1 MLIIT
6 RTVRHLAM
14 TRFGNGRCNAFRA
27 LWLASK
33 VSIIYLSIPCLCVQM
48 SCGPTLWPDTWPSMI
63 SMFRA
68 DIYLCH
74 VTATWRHSRQLVHI
88 NHKQQ
93 QQQQQYC
100 ATHTQRTTCYRRRA
114 RWRQL
119 ANTVERRAHADD
131 PLQSLKLIQLKLQS
145 FNYCTL
151 IYPQNIL

>member
-1 MLIIT
+1 
-6 RTVRHLAM
+6 M
-14 TRFGNGRCNAFRA
+14 TPFSNGR
-27 LWLASK
+27 WLHLQSCLIGNK
-33 VSIIYLSIPCLCVQM
+33 VSRYLSISCLCVQM

-93 QQQQQYC
+93 QQQQQHC
-100 ATHTQRTTCYRRRA
+100 TTHTQRTTCYRRRA

-119 ANTVERRAHADD
+119 ANTVERRVHADD